1 MYKAIGIR
9 PCTLIYVLLMA
20 LTFVTW
26 YIGVS
31 GLGGLT
37 FAYLVLGLSLLK
49 GFLIGDYYMEL
60 KTVASGWRWII
71 VGWLVIPGSLISYA
85 FYSAAN

>member
-9 PCTLIYVLLMA
+9 PCSLIYLLLIA

-26 YIGVS
+26 YVGVS
-31 GLGGLT
+31 QLSGLA
-37 FAYLVLGLSLLK
+37 FAYLVLGLSLFK
-49 GFLIGDYYMEL
+49 GFLIGDYYMGL
-60 KTVASGWRWII
+60 KTVSTGWRWII
-71 VGWLVIPGSLISYA
+71 VGWLVIPGSLISIA